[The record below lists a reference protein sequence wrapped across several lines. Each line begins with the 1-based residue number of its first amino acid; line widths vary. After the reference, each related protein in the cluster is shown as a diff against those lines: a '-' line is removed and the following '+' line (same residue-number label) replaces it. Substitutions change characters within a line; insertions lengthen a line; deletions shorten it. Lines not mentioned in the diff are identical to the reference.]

1 MHTMEQ
7 PNRELRRRVPAAF
20 RLRRRSRMDEQL
32 FARVCDAPGVPGY
45 EDAAQEIAMEVLG
58 ACCDEVKRDFVGSV
72 IALKRSVRPPDDGS
86 RAPRVVIAAHVD
98 EVGMMVRHISDDGF
112 IRFTPM
118 GGLNARVLI
127 SQRVLIHGKMPTK
140 GVIVPPGGEAFKEKT
155 PKVDEL
161 FIDTGLTKDALDGRI
176 EIGDIVTFAAE
187 VEQLN
192 DKIYVGRNFDDR
204 LGTYCLLDA
213 MRRVGDTVADVYAV
227 SSVQEEVGLRGMRP
241 AAYAV
246 DADIGLA
253 IDGSMP
259 WCPYFPKHE
268 RLCTL
273 GEGTGIYIKDNLT
286 IGTPKLVRFLF
297 ELCERFD
304 ITCQKN
310 IGGGTD
316 AAAIQQARAGA
327 MSTTVGAPTRYMH
340 STVQMAH
347 ADDID
352 ATADLVK
359 AFAEH
364 AHELLD
370 EGA

>member
-1 MHTMEQ
+1 MDQ
-7 PNRELRRRVPAAF
+7 ELF
-20 RLRRRSRMDEQL
+20 T
-32 FARVCDAPGVPGY
+32 RVCNAPGVPGY
-45 EDAAQEIAMEVLG
+45 EDAAQAIAMEVLG

-72 IALKRSVRPPDDGS
+72 IALKRSASPPADGS
-86 RAPRVVIAAHVD
+86 RPPRVVIAAHVD
-98 EVGMMVRHISDDGF
+98 EIGMMVRHISDDGF
-112 IRFTPM
+112 VRCTPM
-118 GGLNARVLI
+118 GGLNAQVLI
-127 SQRVLIHGKMPTK
+127 SQRVLIHGKVPTK
-140 GVIVPPGGEAFKEKT
+140 GVIVPPGGEAWKDKT

-161 FIDTGLTKDALDGRI
+161 FIDTGLKEDVLDERI

-192 DKIYVGRNFDDR
+192 DKVYVGRNFDDR
-204 LGTYCLLDA
+204 LGTYCLLDG

-241 AAYAV
+241 AAYAIN
-246 DADIGLA
+246 ADIGLA

-273 GEGTGIYIKDNLT
+273 GDGTGIYIKDNLT
-286 IGTPKLVRFLF
+286 IGTPKLVKFLF
-297 ELCERFD
+297 ELCRREG
-304 ITCQKN
+304 IPHQKN

-316 AAAIQQARAGA
+316 AAAIQQARGGA

-352 ATADLVK
+352 ATADLIK
-359 AFAEH
+359 AFAEN
-364 AHELLD
+364 AHELLTV
-370 EGA
+370 G